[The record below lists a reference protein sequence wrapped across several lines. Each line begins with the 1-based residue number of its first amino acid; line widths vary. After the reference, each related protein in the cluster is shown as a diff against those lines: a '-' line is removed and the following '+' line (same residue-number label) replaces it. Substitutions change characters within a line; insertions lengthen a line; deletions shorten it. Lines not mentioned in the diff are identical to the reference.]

1 MTSIARTTS
10 ESLADK
16 RALLRSVRER
26 IRWLQEEVKAHGNA
40 GRLDRR
46 SALLPELRSLERRA
60 ESLNREIKRADNPAF
75 ASKFYSASVDR

>member
-1 MTSIARTTS
+1 MSI
-10 ESLADK
+10 LAKPTNDRLAEK
-16 RALLRSVRER
+16 RALLSSVRER

-40 GRLDRR
+40 GRLDRL

-75 ASKFYSASVDR
+75 ANRSYSASVDR

>member
-1 MTSIARTTS
+1 MSI
-10 ESLADK
+10 LAKPTNDRLAEK
-16 RALLRSVRER
+16 RALLRSVSER
-26 IRWLQEEVKAHGNA
+26 IKWLQEEVKAHGNA

-60 ESLNREIKRADNPAF
+60 ERLNREIKRADNPAF